1 MSNPFRLKR
10 IGGGSTLRG
19 GDGLRGRQGIFP
31 SGSLAAS
38 GALIRNISTSLTG
51 AISTLTGTVTKLVSP
66 TAYTGAISTLTSTI
80 TNYQVIV
87 LELASGI
94 STITSSLQTQINL
107 SPIGGTIATAGSLV
121 KSLALNAFT
130 GAISTLT
137 GSLVRVRQ
145 VFSTFTS
152 SIGLAGAFQANIN
165 LVLTGTIASA
175 GSLIKNLTLTA
186 FTGAIS
192 TLTSSL
198 ASLKIS
204 FLEVAGVISTISG
217 AFQSNINLA
226 LTGTIVGAGNLIKS
240 ISTNYTGAISTLIGA
255 VTRTTLTSFTGNI
268 ITLTG
273 ALTRIPALNNLVG
286 VITNAGSS
294 LTKHISFNISGA
306 VSTLTGALTKHV
318 TQTLA
323 GIISTITSVGT
334 FERITPPATM
344 ILLAVSNTTMTL
356 TAVSGTTITIIA
368 ESDR

>member
-38 GALIRNISTSLTG
+38 GALIRNISTALTG

-80 TNYQVIV
+80 TNYKVIV
-87 LELASGI
+87 LSISSAI

-107 SPIGGTIATAGSLV
+107 SPVGTIATAGSLV

-152 SIGLAGAFQANIN
+152 SIGLAGSFQIQIN
-165 LVLTGTIASA
+165 LPVTGTLASA

-186 FTGAIS
+186 FIGAIS

-198 ASLKIS
+198 ATLKIS
-204 FLEVAGVISTISG
+204 FLEVAGAISTITGSLQ
-217 AFQSNINLA
+217 AQINLA
-226 LTGTIVGAGNLIKS
+226 ITGALVVTGAIIKS
-240 ISTNYTGAISTLIGA
+240 ISTSYTGVISTLTGL
-255 VTRTTLTSFTGNI
+255 VTKRSNLTAFTGSI
-268 ITLTG
+268 STLVG
-273 ALTRIPALNNLVG
+273 SLTRVSNLNNLAG

>member
-66 TAYTGAISTLTSTI
+66 TAYTGAISTLTSTL
-80 TNYQVIV
+80 TNYKVIV

-121 KSLALNAFT
+121 KSLALNVFT

-255 VTRTTLTSFTGNI
+255 VTRTTFTSFTGSI
-268 ITLTG
+268 STLVG
-273 ALTRIPALNNLVG
+273 SLTKISYLNNLVG
-286 VITNAGSS
+286 VIVTAGA
-294 LTKHISFNISGA
+294 LTKEIFSSFSGA
-306 VSTLTGALTKHV
+306 VSTLTGALTKLPKI
-318 TQTLA
+318 TLA